1 MDLTLRFW
9 RQTDERHRGRF
20 RTYSATDVSPEMSFL
35 AMLDTVNENLTVKGE
50 DRSLWE
56 LYTVL
61 AKPSAWFSR
70 RLPLF
75 LTS

>member
-20 RTYSATDVSPEMSFL
+20 RTYIATDVSPEMSFL

-50 DRSLWE
+50 DPIALGIIYGFSQ
-56 LYTVL
+56 TVGMV
-61 AKPSAWFSR
+61 
-70 RLPLF
+70 
-75 LTS
+75 